1 MSDAQQAAW
10 VVHLAGPISS
20 AGLQLCT
27 RCRATIVD
35 YAGTRPRPFGYPKRA
50 QVARLDG
57 DEGACVVVQID
68 GQLLDDMRLCTE
80 AA

>member
-1 MSDAQQAAW
+1 MPDRTAVW

-20 AGLQLCT
+20 AGLQSCT

-35 YAGTRPRPFGYPKRA
+35 YAGAHPKPFGYPKRA
-50 QVARLDG
+50 QVAKLDG
-57 DEGACVVVQID
+57 DATVCVQLD
-68 GQLLDDMRLCTE
+68 GSLQDDMRLCTE

>member
-1 MSDAQQAAW
+1 MADTAQAAW

-20 AGLQLCT
+20 AGLQLCS
-27 RCRATIVD
+27 RCGATIVD
-35 YAGTRPRPFGYPKRA
+35 YAGTRPRPFGYSKRA

-57 DEGACVVVQID
+57 DEGASAVIQFD
-68 GQLLDDMRLCTE
+68 GPLLDDMRLCTE